1 MGHYPTGKYF
11 QIKQLNADNFAVATM
26 LLQKTS
32 EIIPKGYEVKVK
44 VPSEN
49 PEAMSLKEKIG
60 FSTDIKPPDVI
71 MFNKCKFQVKM
82 SKVYSVM
89 NGWNQFA

>member
-1 MGHYPTGKYF
+1 MGHYPASKYT
-11 QIKQLNADNFAVATM
+11 QIKQLNADSFAVATM
-26 LLQKTS
+26 LLQNTL
-32 EIIPKGYEVKVK
+32 EVIPKGYKVKVK

-49 PEAMSLKEKIG
+49 PEATSLKEKIG
-60 FSTDIKPPDVI
+60 FSTDIKPPDMI
-71 MFNKCKFQVKM
+71 MFNKYKFQVKM